1 MVFGID
7 DAIGLGMGLVST
19 VSGLFGSGAQDQ
31 QRADSIAY
39 QKSNEEFGRWSA
51 SISSQ
56 QADLGNKY
64 KYWQETVSYNQGL
77 AYTNQLRNFEL
88 TRAINQAQVV
98 ADTRA
103 SSGAAYSSD
112 SQALNQSIQEQATQ
126 DAVSMYQY
134 QMQAARAGAAYAAG
148 AGEGNSVDRLVNDYS
163 RQVGDFKTLQAINAG
178 FRNRQFTRQQA
189 GQVAQYL
196 SQYNSQQFYQQQ
208 PYQDPL
214 PPAAPLPTLV
224 MPSGPSMTGGSS
236 GSTSGIN
243 AANAVLG
250 GINTGISAWQG
261 LQKYT
266 GGGKPSG
273 AFGTGFSSN
282 VNLAFSSPSLI

>member
-19 VSGLFGSGAQDQ
+19 VGGLLGSGAQDQ

-39 QKSNEEFGRWSA
+39 QKANEEFGRWSA

-56 QADLGNKY
+56 QADLGNRY
-64 KYWQETVSYNQGL
+64 KYWQETISYNQGL

-88 TRAINQAQVV
+88 TRAITQAQVV

-103 SSGAAYSSD
+103 SAGAAYSSD
-112 SQALNQSIQEQATQ
+112 SQALNQAIQEQATQ

-163 RQVGDFKTLQAINAG
+163 RQVGDYKTLQAINAG
-178 FRNRQFTRQQA
+178 FRDRQFTRQQA
-189 GQVAQYL
+189 GQLANYL
-196 SQYNSQQFYQQQ
+196 NQYNSQQFYQQQ

-214 PPAAPLPTLV
+214 PPSAPLPTLI
-224 MPSGPSMTGGSS
+224 MPSSPSMTGGSY
-236 GSTSGIN
+236 GGTSGIN
-243 AANAVLG
+243 AANAVMG
-250 GINTGISAWQG
+250 GINAGMSAWQG
-261 LQKYT
+261 LRKYMS
-266 GGGKPSG
+266 GGKPN
-273 AFGTGFSSN
+273 SN
-282 VNLAFSSPSLI
+282 VNLAYSSPSLLY